1 MPNSASSLQEKAL
14 TVAQFEVLL
23 TRLGTDRNHAGIRY
37 EEIRGKL
44 IRFFDYHSCR
54 DSEQLADE
62 TFDRAIEKL
71 ALDTVRIQDV
81 GAFLW
86 GIARNIKQEALR
98 KSARTIYLSDLANA
112 ETLCAKHSAAHG
124 SRVEPIENSQ
134 SLRLLYRSLQCLST
148 KDRRLLLEYYS
159 PRRDRVIARRQL
171 AQEHGIT
178 VRALRLRVTR
188 LKFKLKLHIGE
199 HLAYIEVGP
208 KD

>member
-1 MPNSASSLQEKAL
+1 LSKSLKIFKYWFPNLIFQALNYIFGKQEMPN
-14 TVAQFEVLL
+14 
-23 TRLGTDRNHAGIRY
+23 
-37 EEIRGKL
+37 
-44 IRFFDYHSCR
+44 
-54 DSEQLADE
+54 
-62 TFDRAIEKL
+62 
-71 ALDTVRIQDV
+71 
-81 GAFLW
+81 
-86 GIARNIKQEALR
+86 
-98 KSARTIYLSDLANA
+98 
-112 ETLCAKHSAAHG
+112 AHG

-148 KDRRLLLEYYS
+148 KDRSLLLEYYS